1 MDCLDQHP
9 DAIIIS
15 SGGQGRNEPISEAQ
29 CIRDELIKRGVDP
42 GRILMEDKSTN
53 TQENMEFSKALIDRP
68 DAAVG
73 VVTNNYHIWRS
84 LQHARRAGLTNV
96 HGIAAEYT
104 GPTLIH
110 FMVREAIS
118 IVANFLRGS
127 L

>member
-1 MDCLDQHP
+1 M
-9 DAIIIS
+9 
-15 SGGQGRNEPISEAQ
+15 R
-29 CIRDELIKRGVDP
+29 
-42 GRILMEDKSTN
+42 
-53 TQENMEFSKALIDRP
+53 FSRKLIDRP

-73 VVTNNYHIWRS
+73 VVTNNYHVWRS
-84 LQHARRAGLTNV
+84 LRLAERAGLTNV

-118 IVANFLRGS
+118 ITAAFLKGY